1 MGFNSHRNRTA
12 VDIRDSNRNLLVDQS
27 GIFYPLK
34 YIKLRRGGDLTA
46 HFTGKN
52 ILVSPKDTKMQISF
66 F

>member
-27 GIFYPLK
+27 GIFYPIK
-34 YIKLRRGGDLTA
+34 NIKLRRGGDLTA

-52 ILVSPKDTKMQISF
+52 SAGEEI
-66 F
+66 